1 MAMKRISRTIL
12 RKTFSSLWVGGLGLL
27 FAYPFLWMV
36 VSSFKEN
43 SQIFLPLKF
52 WPEFWDLSFFQ
63 QLLSSEWF
71 SFGKVL
77 LNSLVIS
84 LGQSVGAVLFTSLAG
99 FAFAKHSPTCLIALG
114 KRHCLDQLTQ
124 PNRIDK
130 MTKLNQQCAATSHPI
145 VSASRHARFMAR
157 TTQRATQYSNN
168 CILNHQQ
175 LHWPPLLMGH

>member
-1 MAMKRISRTIL
+1 MAMKRRNRTIL

-27 FAYPFLWMV
+27 FAYPFAWMA

-99 FAFAKHSPTCLIALG
+99 FAFAKHSFRGRGLLFAACLCLIVF
-114 KRHCLDQLTQ
+114 
-124 PNRIDK
+124 
-130 MTKLNQQCAATSHPI
+130 HPKPLYNL
-145 VSASRHARFMAR
+145 VSKHFF
-157 TTQRATQYSNN
+157 NF
-168 CILNHQQ
+168 CIIS
-175 LHWPPLLMGH
+175 